1 MRADSTEPLVE
12 VFVARDV
19 ARAYLAKMRL
29 EDAGIFTV
37 IQGENLQM
45 LAGDIPP
52 QEAAPRL
59 LVRKPEVAR
68 ALQILV
74 ESGELRGGRS

>member
-12 VFVARDV
+12 VLVARDV
-19 ARAYLAKMRL
+19 THAYLAKARL

-37 IQGENLQM
+37 VQGENLQM
-45 LAGDIPP
+45 LFGEIPAL
-52 QEAAPRL
+52 EATPRL

-68 ALQILV
+68 ALEILK
-74 ESGELRGGRS
+74 ECGDLP

>member
-1 MRADSTEPLVE
+1 MRAESSEPLVE

-19 ARAYLAKMRL
+19 ARAYLAKARL

-37 IQGENLQM
+37 VQGENLQM

-59 LVRKPEVAR
+59 LVRRPEVAR
-68 ALQILV
+68 ALQIL
-74 ESGELRGGRS
+74 EEFGELRGGRS

>member
-12 VFVARDV
+12 VLVARDV
-19 ARAYLAKMRL
+19 THAYLAKARL

-37 IQGENLQM
+37 LQGENLQM

-59 LVRKPEVAR
+59 LVRRPELAR
-68 ALQILV
+68 ALQIL
-74 ESGELRGGRS
+74 EEHGERL